1 MPGTNEWRMCG
12 TLLKSSAQRAFSL
25 KWELVNCHRT
35 GVSIRGLL
43 LRGHVGRGFTYNLV
57 SSGLQDCQLECALD
71 TLVAV
76 QTFSSSSC
84 SHVRVPTRGCADGLV
99 RVSVPRSTVRSVLQS
114 LSSSAAKGFFAL
126 TSRLERDLLLFFR

>member
-1 MPGTNEWRMCG
+1 MCG
-12 TLLKSSAQRAFSL
+12 TRLKSSAQRAFSL

-57 SSGLQDCQLECALD
+57 SSRLQYCQLECALD

-84 SHVRVPTRGCADGLV
+84 SHVRVPARGCAMALYESAFPAQRSGQYYRAFRPV
-99 RVSVPRSTVRSVLQS
+99 RLRSS
-114 LSSSAAKGFFAL
+114 L
-126 TSRLERDLLLFFR
+126 R